1 MTEATALLVGDDRAG
16 VIKTVMDNNPNMAED
31 MAGRIV
37 DQATA
42 FVIAASCSPGQNLT
56 PSRVVDEGWHAL
68 ILHTH
73 LYHRLCE
80 RRGGYV
86 HHSPG
91 YNPRNYDASILERTK
106 DRLSE
111 LGFDVDADLW
121 GPPGSDPVVVAA
133 KCQHTEE
140 CAIMPMPPDPGP
152 TE

>member
-1 MTEATALLVGDDRAG
+1 MSQGTALLPDEDRAG
-16 VIKTVMDNNPNMAED
+16 VVKTVMDNNPDMDET

-37 DQATA
+37 DEATK
-42 FVIAASCSPGQNLT
+42 FVIAASCSAGKNPT
-56 PSRVVDEGWHAL
+56 PSRIVDEGWHAL
-68 ILHTH
+68 ILHTY
-73 LYHRLCE
+73 LYSSLCT

-86 HHSPG
+86 HHTPG
-91 YNPRNYDASILERTK
+91 YNPRNYDAEILERTK
-106 DRLSE
+106 TRTAE
-111 LGFDVDADLW
+111 LGFDVDSELW

>member
-1 MTEATALLVGDDRAG
+1 MSNGTALLSDKDRAA
-16 VIKTVMDNNPNMAED
+16 VVDTVMTNNPD
-31 MAGRIV
+31 MPPTLAGRIV
-37 DQATA
+37 DEATK
-42 FVIAASCSPGQNLT
+42 FVIAASCSPGKNLT

-73 LYHRLCE
+73 LYSSLCAW
-80 RRGGYV
+80 RGGYV

-106 DRLSE
+106 SRIAE
-111 LGFDVDADLW
+111 LGFDVDEELW
-121 GPPGSDPVVVAA
+121 GPPGSDPVAVAA

>member
-1 MTEATALLVGDDRAG
+1 MSHGTALLVDDERTG
-16 VIKTVMDNNPNMAED
+16 VIKTVMDNNPGMAEA

-37 DQATA
+37 DEATK
-42 FVIAASCSPGQNLT
+42 FVIAASCSQGQNLT

-73 LYHRLCE
+73 LYHRLCA

-91 YNPRNYDASILERTK
+91 YNPRNYDESILEHTK
-106 DRLSE
+106 TRIGE
-111 LGFDVDADLW
+111 LGFSVDADLW

-133 KCQHTEE
+133 QCQHTEE
-140 CAIMPMPPDPGP
+140 CAIMPMPPDPRP

>member
-1 MTEATALLVGDDRAG
+1 MSDGTALLSDEDRAG
-16 VIKTVMDNNPNMAED
+16 VVKTIMDNNPNMAE
-31 MAGRIV
+31 
-37 DQATA
+37 
-42 FVIAASCSPGQNLT
+42 S
-56 PSRVVDEGWHAL
+56 
-68 ILHTH
+68 
-73 LYHRLCE
+73 LCA

-86 HHSPG
+86 HHTPG

-106 DRLSE
+106 TRIGE
-111 LGFDVDADLW
+111 LGFDVDAELW

>member
-1 MTEATALLVGDDRAG
+1 MSHGTALLDTDDRSG
-16 VIKTVMDNNPNMAED
+16 VIKTVMDNNPDMAES

-37 DQATA
+37 DEATK
-42 FVIAASCSPGQNLT
+42 FVIAASCSPGKNLT

-68 ILHTH
+68 ILHTY
-73 LYHRLCE
+73 LYSSLCA

-86 HHSPG
+86 HHTPG
-91 YNPRNYDASILERTK
+91 YNPRNYDPAILERTK
-106 DRLSE
+106 DRLSQ
-111 LGFDVDADLW
+111 LGFEVDAELW
-121 GPPGSDPVVVAA
+121 GPPGKDPAVVAA